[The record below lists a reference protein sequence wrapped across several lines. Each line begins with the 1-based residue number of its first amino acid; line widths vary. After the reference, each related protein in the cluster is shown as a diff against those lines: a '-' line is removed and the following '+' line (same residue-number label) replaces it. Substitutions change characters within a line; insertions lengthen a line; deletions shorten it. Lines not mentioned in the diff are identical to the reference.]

1 MIDRET
7 VAHVARLARLALTE
21 EECQRFV
28 AQLGRI
34 LEYVARLNALD
45 LTDVPPTAHVV
56 PMVNVFRA
64 DAVTPSLSR
73 EDVLAGAPAH
83 AEGFFVVPRVLEAG
97 ADDG

>member
-21 EECQRFV
+21 DERQRFV
-28 AQLGRI
+28 EQLGRI
-34 LEYVARLNALD
+34 LEYIARLNALD
-45 LTDVPPTAHVV
+45 LTDVPPTTHVV

-64 DAVTPSLSR
+64 DVVRPSLAR
-73 EDVLAGAPAH
+73 EEVLAAAPAH
-83 AEGFFVVPRVLEAG
+83 ADGFFVVPRVLEAA